1 MTISYN
7 RLGSNGR
14 LGNQMFQYSGFRG
27 IASHKGYDW
36 LIPPEDADSTCN
48 YGLFDCFKMTNVS
61 VENKGFGLS
70 NWQTTNL
77 RMAPTTTI
85 INIINSGG
93 IFIKRN
99 R

>member
-48 YGLFDCFKMTNVS
+48 
-61 VENKGFGLS
+61 
-70 NWQTTNL
+70 
-77 RMAPTTTI
+77 
-85 INIINSGG
+85 
-93 IFIKRN
+93 
-99 R
+99 

>member
-36 LIPPEDADSTCN
+36 LIPPEDADQLVTMVFLIAS
-48 YGLFDCFKMTNVS
+48 
-61 VENKGFGLS
+61 
-70 NWQTTNL
+70 
-77 RMAPTTTI
+77 R
-85 INIINSGG
+85 
-93 IFIKRN
+93 
-99 R
+99 